1 VRADTLDDVL
11 DPSASEVGCGPVMLG
26 ATALLVESGALD
38 VYLADLE
45 RAGSRR
51 HVLTIPAG
59 EAVFQVP
66 QSPGFVLLG
75 FPAADGTRVRSLDV
89 ALLARRLDAGDSH
102 ALGLAEAWIERVA
115 RAFASTAAGGSTI
128 DLTEQVQVL
137 PPGVPARPNRGLLW
151 LSVEQ
156 GAVRPD
162 LAPQL
167 LLRSGAPALPISA
180 ASPGGAS
187 SEDGTAR
194 VVCRTSSACAAAG
207 GLSEAFLAYGDHLAL
222 AIEARLREENADAAM
237 HVAEA
242 REKQRLLV
250 LRPFLGLLGDDRRL
264 ALADPKDPLASAFRQ
279 VAAANGVTLADD
291 ALDTCPAHGTAT
303 AADRI
308 AAFAHAAKMRLRLVR
323 LTEGWWR
330 NGGQHLIVFNRA
342 DGLPLAALAR
352 TGWRH
357 GYDLVAPDGT
367 PWRRHQGAAQ
377 CDDYGYLL
385 QHAFPDEPISGR
397 GLLRFSARLALPLAV
412 PVLIMAL
419 VIGLLGL
426 ITPIG
431 TEILFETVIPSS
443 SQSMLL
449 QLVAGLAGL
458 GLGSTMFE
466 LVRSFL
472 LLRMATLVNV
482 DLEGATWDRLL
493 RLPAEFFRRYTA
505 GDLALRANAVN
516 QMRDTIGGAVLNTFL
531 SSVFSILSFG
541 LLIYYSGK
549 LAAVALG
556 IVVVQ
561 IVVTVVASLMMVALN
576 RQALATEGRLQSLS
590 LQTITAI
597 GKLKVAGAEAR
608 AFSRWA
614 PFFMARRDIDF
625 RKRRLST
632 AVDAFGAALGVIAT
646 ALLIWVVA
654 FGGVGIGIAQFVAFN
669 AAFGQ
674 FLSSAL
680 ALAGVVPA
688 LLTLGP
694 LYERAKPLLHALP
707 EDQGRTADPGLL
719 RGDVELNNVV
729 FRYAADGPTILDRVS
744 LRARPGEFIA
754 IVGPSGAGK
763 SSLLR
768 LLLGFE
774 KPASGSVFF
783 DQQDASSIDMRLVR
797 RQMGVVLQ
805 NGHAATGSLLE
816 NILGGAA
823 LGEKDAWE
831 AARLAGLDEDIQQMP
846 MKMHTFAGENGML
859 LSGGQRQRLL
869 IARAVVRRPRLILFD
884 EATSA
889 LDNRS
894 QQVVSERLAHLEA
907 TRIVIAH
914 RLSTVEAADRIYV
927 LDSGR
932 VVEEGTYADLMQR
945 NGAFAALARRQM
957 T

>member
-1 VRADTLDDVL
+1 VLADAFEDIF
-11 DPSASEVGCGPVMLG
+11 DPSVNAIGCGPVMLG
-26 ATALLVESGALD
+26 TTAFLVERGALD
-38 VYLADLE
+38 VYLADPD

-59 EAVFQVP
+59 EAFFQVP
-66 QSPGFVLLG
+66 KSSGFVLLG
-75 FPAADGTRVRSLDV
+75 FPATDETRVRSLDV
-89 ALLARRLDAGDSH
+89 ASLAQLLDAGDSR
-102 ALGLAEAWIERVA
+102 ALGLAKAWIERVD
-115 RAFASTAAGGSTI
+115 RAFASTAAGKTI
-128 DLTEQVQVL
+128 DLT
-137 PPGVPARPNRGLLW
+137 APNREG
-151 LSVEQ
+151 
-156 GAVRPD
+156 RP
-162 LAPQL
+162 
-167 LLRSGAPALPISA
+167 
-180 ASPGGAS
+180 
-187 SEDGTAR
+187 
-194 VVCRTSSACAAAG
+194 
-207 GLSEAFLAYGDHLAL
+207 SEAFLAYGDRMAL
-222 AIEARLREENADAAM
+222 AIEARLRAENAEAAM

-242 REKQRLLV
+242 PEKLRLLV
-250 LRPFLGLLGDDRRL
+250 LRPFLGLLARDRRS

-279 VAAANGVTLADD
+279 VAAANGVALADD
-291 ALDTCPAHGTAT
+291 VFDTCPPHGAAT
-303 AADRI
+303 PADRL
-308 AAFAHAAKMRLRLVR
+308 AAFAHAAKLRLRPLR
-323 LTEGWWR
+323 LTPGWWR
-330 NGGQHLIVFNRA
+330 NGGQHLIVFTRT

-352 TGWRH
+352 TGWRR
-357 GYDLVAPDGT
+357 GYDFVASDGT
-367 PWRRHQGAAQ
+367 PWTQRHGAAH
-377 CDDYGYLL
+377 CGEYGYVM
-385 QHAFPDEPISGR
+385 QRVFPDEPITGR
-397 GLLRFSARLALPLAV
+397 GMLRFSARLAWPLAV
-412 PVLIMAL
+412 PALIMAL

-431 TEILFETVIPSS
+431 TEILFDTVIPAS

-458 GLGSTMFE
+458 GLGTTVFE
-466 LVRSFL
+466 LVRGFL

-493 RLPAEFFRRYTA
+493 RLPAAFFRRYTV
-505 GDLALRANAVN
+505 GDLALRADAVN
-516 QMRDTIGGAVLNTFL
+516 QMRDTIGGAVLNTLL
-531 SSVFSILSFG
+531 SSVFSIASFG
-541 LLIYYSGK
+541 LLIYYSWK
-549 LAAVALG
+549 LAAVALVV
-556 IVVVQ
+556 VVVQ
-561 IVVTVVASLMMVALN
+561 ILVTIVASLMMVTLN

-614 PFFMARRDIDF
+614 PLFMARRDIDF
-625 RKRRLST
+625 RKRRLSA
-632 AVDAFGAALGVIAT
+632 AVHASGAALGVVSIAV
-646 ALLIWVVA
+646 LIWMVG
-654 FGGVGIGIAQFVAFN
+654 FGGVEIGIAEFVAFN

-674 FLSSAL
+674 FLSAAL

-688 LLTLGP
+688 LRTLGP
-694 LYERAKPLLHALP
+694 LYERARPILQALP
-707 EDQGRTADPGLL
+707 EDQGRTADPGVL
-719 RGDVELNNVV
+719 RGDVELNNIV
-729 FRYAADGPTILDRVS
+729 FRYAADGPTILDGVS

-783 DQQDASSIDMRLVR
+783 DQQDASFIDMRAVR

-805 NGHAATGSLLE
+805 NDHAAAGSLLE
-816 NILGGAA
+816 NILGNAA
-823 LGEKDAWE
+823 LTETDAWE
-831 AARLAGLDEDIQQMP
+831 AARLAGLDEDIRQMP
-846 MKMHTFAGENGML
+846 MKMHTFAGENAML

-884 EATSA
+884 EAISA

-894 QQVVSERLAHLEA
+894 QQIVSERLAHLEA

-927 LDSGR
+927 LEAGR

-945 NGAFAALARRQM
+945 NGTFAALARRQM

>member
-1 VRADTLDDVL
+1 VLVDTFEDIFDL
-11 DPSASEVGCGPVMLG
+11 PASEIGCGPVMLG
-26 ATALLVESGALD
+26 ATAFLVESGALD
-38 VYLADLE
+38 VYLADPN

-59 EAVFQVP
+59 EAFFQVP
-66 QSPGFVLLG
+66 KSSGFVLLG
-75 FPAADGTRVRSLDV
+75 FPATDSTRVRSLDV
-89 ALLARRLDAGDSH
+89 AVLSQLLDAGDGR
-102 ALGLAEAWIERVA
+102 ALGLAAAWIERMD
-115 RAFASTAAGGSTI
+115 RAFAPAAAGKTI
-128 DLTEQVQVL
+128 DLI
-137 PPGVPARPNRGLLW
+137 APNREGH
-151 LSVEQ
+151 
-156 GAVRPD
+156 P
-162 LAPQL
+162 
-167 LLRSGAPALPISA
+167 
-180 ASPGGAS
+180 
-187 SEDGTAR
+187 
-194 VVCRTSSACAAAG
+194 
-207 GLSEAFLAYGDHLAL
+207 SEAFLAYEDSIAL
-222 AIEARLREENADAAM
+222 AIEARLRTEIAEAAM

-242 REKQRLLV
+242 PEKLRLLV
-250 LRPFLGLLGDDRRL
+250 LRPFLGLLARDRRS
-264 ALADPKDPLASAFRQ
+264 ALADPKDSLASAFRQ

-291 ALDTCPAHGTAT
+291 VFDTCPPHGTAT
-303 AADRI
+303 PADRL
-308 AAFAHAAKMRLRLVR
+308 AAFARATKMRLRPVR
-323 LTEGWWR
+323 LTPDWWR
-330 NGGQHLIVFNRA
+330 NGGQHLIVFAQA
-342 DGLPLAALAR
+342 DDLPLAALSR
-352 TGWRH
+352 TGWRR
-357 GYDLVAPDGT
+357 GYDLVTPDGT
-367 PWRRHQGAAQ
+367 PWIQHRGAAH
-377 CDDYGYLL
+377 CSEYGYVV
-385 QHAFPDEPISGR
+385 QRAFPDEPITGR
-397 GLLRFSARLALPLAV
+397 GMLHFSARLAWPLAV
-412 PVLIMAL
+412 PALIVAL
-419 VIGLLGL
+419 VICLLGL

-431 TEILFETVIPSS
+431 TEILFETVIPAS
-443 SQSMLL
+443 SQSLLL

-458 GLGSTMFE
+458 GLGTTMFE
-466 LVRSFL
+466 LVRGFL

-493 RLPAEFFRRYTA
+493 RLPAEFFRRYTV

-516 QMRDTIGGAVLNTFL
+516 QMRDTIGGAVLNTLL
-531 SSVFSILSFG
+531 SSVFSIASFG
-541 LLIYYSGK
+541 LLIYYSWK
-549 LAAVALG
+549 LAAVALLV
-556 IVVVQ
+556 VVVQ

-597 GKLKVAGAEAR
+597 GKLKVAGAEAQ

-614 PFFMARRDIDF
+614 PFFIARRDIDF

-632 AVDAFGAALGVIAT
+632 AVDASGAALGVISIAF
-646 ALLIWVVA
+646 LIWMVG
-654 FGGVGIGIAQFVAFN
+654 FGGVEIGIAQFVAFN

-674 FLSSAL
+674 FLSAAL

-688 LLTLGP
+688 LLALGP
-694 LYERAKPLLHALP
+694 LYERAKPILQALP
-707 EDQGRTADPGLL
+707 EDQGRTVDPGVL

-729 FRYAADGPTILDRVS
+729 FRYAADGPPILDGVS

-783 DQQDASSIDMRLVR
+783 DQQDASFIDMRAVR

-816 NILGGAA
+816 NILGNAPLA
-823 LGEKDAWE
+823 EKDAWE
-831 AARLAGLDEDIQQMP
+831 AARLSGLDEDIRQMP

-869 IARAVVRRPRLILFD
+869 IARAVVKRPRLILFD

-894 QQVVSERLAHLEA
+894 QQIVSERLAHLEA

-927 LDSGR
+927 LEAGR
-932 VVEEGTYADLMQR
+932 VVEQGTYADLMQR
-945 NGAFAALARRQM
+945 NGTFAALARRQM